1 MEDAAKKE
9 SLNPEIRIILYGVGS
24 IGSQIARLLLR
35 KKGLK
40 IVGAVDASPEK
51 IGRDL
56 GEVIGVEKTLGVS
69 ISGDSERLLSSVDAD
84 VALHATSSFL
94 KDVYP
99 QLAQL
104 IRHGVNV
111 ISTCEELTYPYVVD
125 ESLAFNLDRL
135 ARKHG
140 VTLLGTGV
148 NPGFLMDTLPIA
160 LSGLCQEVK
169 HIKVERVIDA
179 AKRRLPFQK
188 KIGAGLTP
196 EEFEDMIEKRIITG
210 HVGLEQ
216 SIAMIADALGL
227 SLQRI
232 EAEPAQAHLPVQVA
246 VPTHV
251 VDHGDDLAPGYR
263 LTLPHLHVVHVPVD
277 GVDPA
282 PIGQQMF
289 DPHHLTLR
297 PRIHQ
302 EDHHAVA
309 HGVDRRVLARS
320 PDDLTDVVQREEVHP
335 GVVELAEGNAIAADG
350 AETVGPLTERRVL
363 VAVAGVRKRPIC
375 PGGQQ
380 GEVKRRGDGRSGP
393 GCVRRRGGKPGHRRR
408 EKLAAM
414 LFPPKGRGDHTQ
426 AHQPDQTKEQGT
438 SATALRLHLLL
449 TVAHAAVNRY
459 L

>member
-1 MEDAAKKE
+1 MGDAAKKE

-104 IRHGVNV
+104 IKRSVNV

-196 EEFEDMIEKRIITG
+196 EEFEDMIEKRMITG

-232 EAEPAQAHLPVQVA
+232 EAEPVKPVLAEKPVESREIRVDKGRVAGLTQSAYGIIDEKAFITLVFKAYIGAEEEYDSIIIEGTPSINQKIVPCVHGDLATAAIIVNSIPKVINAAPGLKTMKDLPVPSA
-246 VPTHV
+246 VIN
-251 VDHGDDLAPGYR
+251 D
-263 LTLPHLHVVHVPVD
+263 
-277 GVDPA
+277 
-282 PIGQQMF
+282 M
-289 DPHHLTLR
+289 
-297 PRIHQ
+297 
-302 EDHHAVA
+302 
-309 HGVDRRVLARS
+309 RS
-320 PDDLTDVVQREEVHP
+320 L
-335 GVVELAEGNAIAADG
+335 L
-350 AETVGPLTERRVL
+350 
-363 VAVAGVRKRPIC
+363 K
-375 PGGQQ
+375 
-380 GEVKRRGDGRSGP
+380 
-393 GCVRRRGGKPGHRRR
+393 
-408 EKLAAM
+408 EK
-414 LFPPKGRGDHTQ
+414 
-426 AHQPDQTKEQGT
+426 
-438 SATALRLHLLL
+438 
-449 TVAHAAVNRY
+449 
-459 L
+459 

>member
-9 SLNPEIRIILYGVGS
+9 SLSPEIRIILYGVGS

-94 KDVYP
+94 EDAYP

-140 VTLLGTGV
+140 VALLGTGI

-160 LSGLCQEVK
+160 LSSLCQEVK

-188 KIGAGLTP
+188 KIGVGLTP

-232 EAEPAQAHLPVQVA
+232 EAEPVKPVLAEKLVESREIRVDKGRVAGLTQSAYGIIDEKAFITLVFKAYIGAKEYDSIIIEGTPSINQKIVPCVHGDLATAAIIVNSIPKVINAAPGLKTMKDLPVPSA
-246 VPTHV
+246 VIN
-251 VDHGDDLAPGYR
+251 D
-263 LTLPHLHVVHVPVD
+263 
-277 GVDPA
+277 
-282 PIGQQMF
+282 M
-289 DPHHLTLR
+289 
-297 PRIHQ
+297 
-302 EDHHAVA
+302 
-309 HGVDRRVLARS
+309 RS
-320 PDDLTDVVQREEVHP
+320 L
-335 GVVELAEGNAIAADG
+335 L
-350 AETVGPLTERRVL
+350 
-363 VAVAGVRKRPIC
+363 K
-375 PGGQQ
+375 
-380 GEVKRRGDGRSGP
+380 
-393 GCVRRRGGKPGHRRR
+393 
-408 EKLAAM
+408 EK
-414 LFPPKGRGDHTQ
+414 
-426 AHQPDQTKEQGT
+426 
-438 SATALRLHLLL
+438 
-449 TVAHAAVNRY
+449 
-459 L
+459 

>member
-94 KDVYP
+94 EDVYP

-232 EAEPAQAHLPVQVA
+232 EAEPVKPVLAEKPVESREIRVDKGRVAGLTQSAYGIIDEKAFITLVFKAYIGAEEEYDSIIIEGTPSINQKIVPCVHGDLATAAIIVNSIPKVINAAPGLKTMKDLPVPSA
-246 VPTHV
+246 VIN
-251 VDHGDDLAPGYR
+251 D
-263 LTLPHLHVVHVPVD
+263 
-277 GVDPA
+277 
-282 PIGQQMF
+282 M
-289 DPHHLTLR
+289 
-297 PRIHQ
+297 
-302 EDHHAVA
+302 
-309 HGVDRRVLARS
+309 RS
-320 PDDLTDVVQREEVHP
+320 L
-335 GVVELAEGNAIAADG
+335 L
-350 AETVGPLTERRVL
+350 
-363 VAVAGVRKRPIC
+363 K
-375 PGGQQ
+375 
-380 GEVKRRGDGRSGP
+380 
-393 GCVRRRGGKPGHRRR
+393 
-408 EKLAAM
+408 EK
-414 LFPPKGRGDHTQ
+414 
-426 AHQPDQTKEQGT
+426 
-438 SATALRLHLLL
+438 
-449 TVAHAAVNRY
+449 
-459 L
+459 

>member
-9 SLNPEIRIILYGVGS
+9 SLSPEIRIILYGVGS

-94 KDVYP
+94 KDVYL

-104 IRHGVNV
+104 IKRGVNV

-160 LSGLCQEVK
+160 LSSLCQEVK

-232 EAEPAQAHLPVQVA
+232 EAEPVKPVLAEKPVESREIRVDKGRVAGLTQSAYGIIDEKAFITLVFKAYIGAEEEYDSIIIEGTPSINQKIVPCVHGDLATAAIIVNSIPKVINAAPGLKTMKDLPVPSA
-246 VPTHV
+246 VIN
-251 VDHGDDLAPGYR
+251 D
-263 LTLPHLHVVHVPVD
+263 
-277 GVDPA
+277 
-282 PIGQQMF
+282 M
-289 DPHHLTLR
+289 
-297 PRIHQ
+297 
-302 EDHHAVA
+302 
-309 HGVDRRVLARS
+309 RS
-320 PDDLTDVVQREEVHP
+320 L
-335 GVVELAEGNAIAADG
+335 L
-350 AETVGPLTERRVL
+350 
-363 VAVAGVRKRPIC
+363 K
-375 PGGQQ
+375 
-380 GEVKRRGDGRSGP
+380 
-393 GCVRRRGGKPGHRRR
+393 
-408 EKLAAM
+408 EK
-414 LFPPKGRGDHTQ
+414 
-426 AHQPDQTKEQGT
+426 
-438 SATALRLHLLL
+438 
-449 TVAHAAVNRY
+449 
-459 L
+459 